1 MAKNGVLAAT
11 AALMTS
17 ENYKDRFKAEYIQ
30 LKNRYEGLKRITDN
44 WDNGTLSFTP
54 TCPRAAYKFQ
64 LRAMEDYLDI
74 LEVRAKIE
82 GISLE

>member
-1 MAKNGVLAAT
+1 MAKNEVLAAT

-30 LKNRYEGLKRITDN
+30 LKNRYEGLKRMIYN
-44 WDNGTLSFTP
+44 WDNDTLNFTP
-54 TCPRAAYKFQ
+54 TCQRATYNLQ
-64 LRAMEDYLDI
+64 LRAMKDYLDI

>member
-1 MAKNGVLAAT
+1 MAKNEVLAAT

-30 LKNRYEGLKRITDN
+30 LKNRYEGLKRMIDK

-54 TCPRAAYKFQ
+54 TCPRATYNFQ
-64 LRAMEDYLDI
+64 LRAMKDYLDI
-74 LEVRAKIE
+74 LEIRAKIE
-82 GISLE
+82 GINLE